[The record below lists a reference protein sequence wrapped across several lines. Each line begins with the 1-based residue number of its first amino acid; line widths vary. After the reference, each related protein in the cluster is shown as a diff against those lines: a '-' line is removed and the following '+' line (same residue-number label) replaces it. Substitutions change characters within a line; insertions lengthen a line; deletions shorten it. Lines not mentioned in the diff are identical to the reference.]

1 MQIFFDFLPIVL
13 FFAAFYF
20 AKNNGDSAQS
30 LLESLW
36 FSELSA
42 EQTPILLATIV
53 VILAT
58 FLQILYLFIRQ
69 KPIPKMLWASFGL
82 LVIFGAMT
90 LIFQNPAFIKAK
102 PSLLYLLFAG
112 VFVFGIIFKKAP
124 LKAVLGNQIELPEK
138 VWQQLNVAWIL
149 FFVVMAVLNA
159 LVAVFFSTEIWVN
172 FKLFGAMGL
181 TFLFIIGQGFFL
193 MPFLKK

>member
-20 AKNNGDSAQS
+20 AKNNGNSAQS
-30 LLESLW
+30 LLELLG
-36 FSELSA
+36 FSGLST

>member
-13 FFAAFYF
+13 FFGAFYF

-30 LLESLW
+30 LLELLG
-36 FSELSA
+36 FSGLST

-138 VWQQLNVAWIL
+138 IWQQLNVAWIL

>member
-30 LLESLW
+30 LLESLG

-124 LKAVLGNQIELPEK
+124 LQAVLGNQIELPEK

>member
-1 MQIFFDFLPIVL
+1 MQILFDFLPIVL

-30 LLESLW
+30 LLESLG

>member
-30 LLESLW
+30 LLESLG